1 MGLFLWFV
9 FLIYTIFIS
18 ILHVSQE
25 GFSLAES
32 NQQICDYT
40 KLVIFDSWFRLHK
53 VIFLYQSVVYL
64 V

>member
-32 NQQICDYT
+32 NQQIRDHT
-40 KLVIFDSWFRLHK
+40 KLVIFESWFMLRK
-53 VIFLYQSVVYL
+53 VIFLYQPVIYSV
-64 V
+64 

>member
-25 GFSLAES
+25 RFSLAES
-32 NQQICDYT
+32 NQQIRDHT
-40 KLVIFDSWFRLHK
+40 KLVIFESWFMLRK
-53 VIFLYQSVVYL
+53 VIFLYQSVIYSV
-64 V
+64 